1 MNLQEFLGD
10 FQKDTRIEVLKD
22 EEILFSGCAGNLT
35 KEKSCSYWVVPGK
48 VVFAEGVMKIEV
60 VQYDELHG
68 RDGKNITIDFDS
80 VFACISDE
88 VGDDSNA
95 RQLLKNLLTKA
106 RDYVEL
112 REQWDR
118 LAPEELKRRNSE
130 RSSLHDAFILDLNIL
145 AEYLEE
151 KTKRMQIWRR
161 ELGDNR
167 KQLGDFAEYI
177 VKKVTDIKESIN
189 NKGRHE

>member
-1 MNLQEFLGD
+1 MNLQEFLED

-22 EEILFSGCAGNLT
+22 EEILFS
-35 KEKSCSYWVVPGK
+35 
-48 VVFAEGVMKIEV
+48 
-60 VQYDELHG
+60 DELHG

-80 VFACISDE
+80 VFACISE
-88 VGDDSNA
+88 KVGDDSNA
-95 RQLLKNLLTKA
+95 RRLLKNLLTNA

-118 LAPEELKRRNSE
+118 LLPEEVKRRNSE
-130 RSSLHDAFILDLNIL
+130 RSLLHDAFIADLNIL
-145 AEYLEE
+145 AEYLEA
-151 KTKRMQIWRR
+151 KTKRTQIWRC
-161 ELGDNR
+161 ELGDSR

>member
-1 MNLQEFLGD
+1 
-10 FQKDTRIEVLKD
+10 
-22 EEILFSGCAGNLT
+22 
-35 KEKSCSYWVVPGK
+35 
-48 VVFAEGVMKIEV
+48 MKKFYLAV
-60 VQYDELHG
+60 VQFDELHG

-80 VFACISDE
+80 VFACISEE

-95 RQLLKNLLTKA
+95 RRLLKNLLTNA

-118 LAPEELKRRNSE
+118 LSPEELKRRNSE

-145 AEYLEE
+145 AEYLEA
-151 KTKRMQIWRR
+151 KTKRTQIWRR
-161 ELGDNR
+161 ELGDSR